1 MLPNYLSQCPHNT
14 SMYNVDCDL
23 FSAHLK
29 ENGFQLMLTHAP
41 TGCDVMR
48 EVFWNKEKYMLCSL
62 QRCIPS
68 GNFSTCLMI
77 FEIATDDHTTIP
89 KLAYELGSSTSP
101 NFSSSRQFAT
111 YSFHLQWVL
120 SVKSTV
126 DNTFPKLYNH
136 ITTFKSAEIGHWRG
150 RHVVAN
156 LFGTDDYECLCSEC
170 PKDFRTLLSQID
182 IRNFK

>member
-1 MLPNYLSQCPHNT
+1 
-14 SMYNVDCDL
+14 
-23 FSAHLK
+23 
-29 ENGFQLMLTHAP
+29 
-41 TGCDVMR
+41 
-48 EVFWNKEKYMLCSL
+48 
-62 QRCIPS
+62 
-68 GNFSTCLMI
+68 MI

-136 ITTFKSAEIGHWRG
+136 ITMFKSAEIGHWRG